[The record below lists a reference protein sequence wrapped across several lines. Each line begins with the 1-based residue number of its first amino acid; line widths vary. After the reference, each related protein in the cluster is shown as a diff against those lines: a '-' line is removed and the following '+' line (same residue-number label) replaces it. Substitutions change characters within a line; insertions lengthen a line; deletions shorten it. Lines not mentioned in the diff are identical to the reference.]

1 MELVNKNLKEL
12 SDSDAKIVY
21 VSGVMAEQGM
31 ITKEER
37 SQIKKGVL
45 ENNPNYKMLKN
56 LVQESVD
63 FSSISQYVMI
73 FLKSSNDNSCSVVE
87 EDFSPT
93 TVTLINNTE
102 DASPTGN
109 LMLHR
114 KIKQQINQK
123 DYSPLN
129 LINRI

>member
-12 SDSDAKIVY
+12 TDSDAKIVY
-21 VSGVMAEQGM
+21 VSGVMSEQGM

-63 FSSISQYVMI
+63 FNSISQYVMI
-73 FLKSSNDNSCSVVE
+73 FLKSNNDNSCSVVE